1 MIPNERLLPSRT
13 VCLISQLLFSAADIF
28 EDFRQLSIKE
38 YELPPENFYSLPGLS
53 LSAALKLTGVNLQLI
68 TEPDLYLWWESMIR
82 G

>member
-13 VCLISQLLFSAADIF
+13 TFHNSHFSTADIF